1 MKMHLNDVEEFIAGL
16 DLASKLKIKEILDIY
31 LDSDLADHYKKISE
45 QLAQLINDL
54 ERKGLELIVRIDG
67 NEIPV
72 KRSIFDIRVKEKN

>member
-1 MKMHLNDVEEFIAGL
+1 MHLNDVEEFIAGL

>member
-1 MKMHLNDVEEFIAGL
+1 MHLNDVEEFIAGL

-54 ERKGLELIVRIDG
+54 ERKGLELVIKVDD

-72 KRSIFDIRVKEKN
+72 KRSIFDVRVKEKS

>member
-54 ERKGLELIVRIDG
+54 ERKGLELVIKVDD

-72 KRSIFDIRVKEKN
+72 KRSIFDVRVKEKS